1 MTTQAA
7 LGWIGPRAEDII
19 VTNRTATTVAVGDVV
34 MLDRRRSDGDSTTNV
49 LGTDAAGIANIVVPG
64 AATLDTLNTDTFG
77 VVLKGAAD
85 NLRTTVRLRGYCPSV
100 AVNAAVVLA
109 TARCHV
115 TASAKTC
122 TVISAAEAV
131 AGTIRKVVFLPI
143 TAVGG
148 AGLTDGWF
156 NGVEGFGGIL
166 IV

>member
-1 MTTQAA
+1 MQTQAA
-7 LGWIGPRAEDII
+7 LGWLGPVATEVI
-19 VTNRTATTVAVGDVV
+19 VTNRTTAAVAVGDVL
-34 MLDRRRSDGDSTTNV
+34 MLDRRRSDADSTTNV
-49 LGTDAAGIANIVVPG
+49 LGTAAAGIANAVVPG

-77 VVLKGAAD
+77 VCLKAVAD
-85 NLRTTVRLRGYCPSV
+85 DGRTTIRIRGYCPAV

-148 AGLTDGWF
+148 AGVTDGWF
-156 NGVEGFGGIL
+156 NGVEGFGSIL